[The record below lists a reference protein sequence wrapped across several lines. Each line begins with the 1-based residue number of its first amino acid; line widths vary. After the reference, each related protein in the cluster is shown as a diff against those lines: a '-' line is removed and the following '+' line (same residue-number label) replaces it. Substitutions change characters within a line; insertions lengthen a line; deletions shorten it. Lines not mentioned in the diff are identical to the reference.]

1 MDASVL
7 FGRLRGDGARR
18 LQAFPLSAHG
28 RRSKYG
34 ACTNRHPSGRF
45 AQTLPAGLD
54 TSGSFRDPNRRPKGA
69 AGGSGVIENSLGCRM
84 VHPPKR
90 SLRAAAVV
98 FLGVTG
104 AAAALSA
111 FRSTRPSEQATGAR
125 PSRADA
131 RALLLVTRGLI
142 SSRVSALGMPTE
154 DDGAGARTLAFPTG
168 EPPELGCD
176 QARRIVAQARGSLA
190 VPAETVDPS
199 KFALATSDWLD
210 PHGLW
215 SVAPDSPISP
225 ALQARSLQLIAE
237 LEAAPGSGPCRAAD
251 ELGTALEAWVADLSG
266 DLETARV
273 AARAGAPDLRHAWE
287 TAART
292 PFEDGPVTRRARDLA
307 RSLGRDVGAIERGY
321 GAEVA
326 PFADTAA
333 RRLAPRRPGDEWSR
347 VLLAAAVR
355 AYVPQIDPHGAWAP
369 LDEETSIYDLEL
381 EVDPPER
388 LWGEMTRTASG
399 VRIDHGARD
408 PLHDGDVVVEVNG
421 LVLSGLS
428 VEQDNQASVLGVDRV
443 AHVTV
448 LRAGAQAPLRLEIS
462 PEPVLLSPPPTTS
475 GPDPSVS
482 SREVGYGP
490 TRALVVRVTDVPDD
504 LGDRVAGCIH
514 EARSDHEIGGVLLD
528 LRGNGGGSTD
538 GALGTLG
545 VFLPGAPLFPM
556 RRRDGEIE
564 VDRAPILP
572 PDLTWPGPVAAL
584 VDGDSA
590 SAAEMIAGAL
600 AAYERG
606 IVVGTHTYGK
616 GCAQEYLDD
625 EGGTGVLRLTTL
637 VFALPD
643 GSPLQ
648 KVGVSPQIALGISP
662 PGDREAGLLHAPAT
676 WRGPDVRSPRLL
688 PSVPW
693 PDHGGRIGVS
703 DDPMLYRALRALGA
717 SRAAAR

>member
-1 MDASVL
+1 M
-7 FGRLRGDGARR
+7 
-18 LQAFPLSAHG
+18 
-28 RRSKYG
+28 
-34 ACTNRHPSGRF
+34 
-45 AQTLPAGLD
+45 
-54 TSGSFRDPNRRPKGA
+54 
-69 AGGSGVIENSLGCRM
+69 EN
-84 VHPPKR
+84 PPKR

-98 FLGVTG
+98 FLGVAG
-104 AAAALSA
+104 ATAGLATW
-111 FRSTRPSEQATGAR
+111 RSTLPVDPGAPAR
-125 PSRADA
+125 PAHPDGHARLLVVRADLAA
-131 RALLLVTRGLI
+131 R
-142 SSRVSALGMPTE
+142 SSALGMPPE
-154 DDGAGARTLAFPTG
+154 DDGAGARALAFPTG
-168 EPPELGCD
+168 EPPELSCD

-190 VPAETVDPS
+190 VPAETVDPA

-215 SVAPDSPISP
+215 SVAPDSPIAP
-225 ALQARSLQLIAE
+225 AIQRASLQLIAE
-237 LEAAPGSGPCRAAD
+237 LEATPGAGPCRAAD
-251 ELGTALEAWVADLSG
+251 ELGLALEAWVTDLSG
-266 DLETARV
+266 DLESART
-273 AARAGAPDLRHAWE
+273 AARAGPRDLHHGWD

-292 PFEDGPVTRRARDLA
+292 PFEDGAVTRRARDLA
-307 RSLGRDVGAIERGY
+307 RSLGRDVGAIERGF
-321 GAEVA
+321 GEAVA

-333 RRLAPRRPGDEWSR
+333 RRLAPRRPGAEWSR

-381 EVDPPER
+381 EVDPPDR
-388 LWGEMTRTASG
+388 LWSEMTRTATG
-399 VRIDHGARD
+399 VRIDHGAKP
-408 PLHDGDVVVEVNG
+408 PLHEGDVVVEVNG

-448 LRAGAQAPLRLEIS
+448 LRSGVDAPLRVEIA
-462 PEPVLLSPPPTTS
+462 PEPMLLSPPPTAPS
-475 GPDPSVS
+475 SDPSVS
-482 SREVGYGP
+482 AREVGFGP
-490 TRALVVRVTDVPDD
+490 TRALVVRVSDVPDD

-514 EARSDHEIGGVLLD
+514 EARTEHDIGGVLLD

-572 PDLTWPGPVAAL
+572 PDLTWTGPVAAL
-584 VDGDSA
+584 VDGESA

-606 IVVGTHTYGK
+606 IVVGTPTYGK

-648 KVGVSPQIALGISP
+648 KVGVFPQIALGLSP
-662 PGDREAGLLHAPAT
+662 AGDRESGLSHAPAT
-676 WRGPDVRSPRLL
+676 WRGPDVRAPRLA
-688 PSVPW
+688 PSAPW

-703 DDPMLYRALRALGA
+703 DDPMLYRALRALGT